1 MSFLATFGKLHPKPK
16 ATFECKFCEKSFSQP
31 VYLKTHIRS
40 HTGEK
45 RYHCNDCDE
54 TFEQYRALVSH
65 KKTHRSFT
73 CELCGKSVASEA
85 RLNDHLKSH
94 TGQKLECY
102 TCKQLFTSVNL
113 LGLHLQSHAKDTSP
127 LHQSDGGGDDHN
139 NNNNNNKNSSDG
151 HGDAAMSTGDDVDP
165 SNENVTFDNS
175 LAISSTVDNSSY
187 TAKSSKSSRSG
198 GSNSSSNYNTECEVC
213 HKKFSCASSLT
224 KHMNIHTKKRSFQ
237 CNFCAKSFLHSFT
250 LTRHLRIHTGEKPYK
265 CNYCEQ
271 HFSDAS
277 TRNRHAK
284 IHRGLLGNAISAITA
299 TALTTSVDSSLDA
312 WSQPYY
318 GDVYGFSGMDSELH
332 SSGSEYSGR
341 SRSRNQASHM
351 ASSGKANSNYSNS
364 VQYPGSDTSHSTK
377 LNSSSPSS
385 PSSLLLPSL
394 SSSVFP
400 SFYSSLHSSTSNNNG
415 NSNNTSTTVP
425 SAVSAENS
433 GSDANDDDMQPVLQI
448 LSANQDHCFIMNSD
462 CSKEFDVMNDL

>member
-113 LGLHLQSHAKDTSP
+113 LGLHLQSHAKDASP
-127 LHQSDGGGDDHN
+127 LHQSDGGGDS
-139 NNNNNNKNSSDG
+139 NNNNNKSSSDG
-151 HGDAAMSTGDDVDP
+151 RGDAAMTTGDDVDP

-175 LAISSTVDNSSY
+175 LAISSTVDDSSH
-187 TAKSSKSSRSG
+187 TLKSSKSSRSG
-198 GSNSSSNYNTECEVC
+198 GSNSSSNHNTECEVC

-318 GDVYGFSGMDSELH
+318 GDAYGFGAMDSELH
-332 SSGSEYSGR
+332 SGGSEYSGR
-341 SRSRNQASHM
+341 SRSRN
-351 ASSGKANSNYSNS
+351 
-364 VQYPGSDTSHSTK
+364 
-377 LNSSSPSS
+377 
-385 PSSLLLPSL
+385 
-394 SSSVFP
+394 
-400 SFYSSLHSSTSNNNG
+400 
-415 NSNNTSTTVP
+415 
-425 SAVSAENS
+425 
-433 GSDANDDDMQPVLQI
+433 QPVLQI